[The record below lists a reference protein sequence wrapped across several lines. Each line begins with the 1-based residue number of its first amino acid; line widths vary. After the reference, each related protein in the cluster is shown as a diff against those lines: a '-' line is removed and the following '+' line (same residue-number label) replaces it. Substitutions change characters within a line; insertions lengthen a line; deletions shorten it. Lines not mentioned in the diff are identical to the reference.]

1 MHSLLF
7 KRNLLS
13 MQEKQLSYE
22 LHVEQFSLQF
32 VQLEL
37 VKS

>member
-22 LHVEQFSLQF
+22 LQVEQFSLQF
-32 VQLEL
+32 LQVEYI
-37 VKS
+37 